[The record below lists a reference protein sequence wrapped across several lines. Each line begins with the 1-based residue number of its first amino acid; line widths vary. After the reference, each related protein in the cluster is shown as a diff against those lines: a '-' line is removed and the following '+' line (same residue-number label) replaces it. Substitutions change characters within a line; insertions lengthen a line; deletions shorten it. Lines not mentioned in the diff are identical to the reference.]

1 MLVKLLK
8 LPLDL
13 PEGSPAKLSED
24 DNLFTRLG
32 DYVSRCMMSSLMNA
46 TDANFYRPVL

>member
-13 PEGSPAKLSED
+13 PEDSPAKLGKD
-24 DNLFTRLG
+24 DDLFTRLG
-32 DYVSRCMMSSLMNA
+32 DYVSRCLKPLLRCTGYS
-46 TDANFYRPVL
+46 